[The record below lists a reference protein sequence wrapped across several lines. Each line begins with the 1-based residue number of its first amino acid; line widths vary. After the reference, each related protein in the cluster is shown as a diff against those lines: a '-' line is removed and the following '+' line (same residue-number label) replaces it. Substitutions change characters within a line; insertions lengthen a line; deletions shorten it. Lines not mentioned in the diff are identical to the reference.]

1 MKSFLFLALIT
12 LLTACNVITKIR
24 IDKNAKEQLKC
35 REQWVYSN
43 LKDTVKIKIL
53 LFNAR
58 GRGHLVDFP
67 NFIIGEDISGHIFG
81 YIDNLTSTKYKIHM
95 HYTHNTNNMHP
106 TYIYIYIHNV
116 HKIYIHYTSNIH
128 IVYNQYTLTIHTI
141 YIKHIYIYKHI
152 YICI

>member
-1 MKSFLFLALIT
+1 MKSYLFLALIT
-12 LLTACNVITKIR
+12 LLAACNVITKIR

-53 LFNAR
+53 LFNAK

-81 YIDNLTSTKYKIHM
+81 YIDNLTSTKYKIGDSLTLCSFD
-95 HYTHNTNNMHP
+95 YNDTLSTFP
-106 TYIYIYIHNV
+106 LKRNV
-116 HKIYIHYTSNIH
+116 TGGLDFIPVLRVSTKSSYNELYCKINKIYYCKIIE
-128 IVYNQYTLTIHTI
+128 
-141 YIKHIYIYKHI
+141 
-152 YICI
+152 